1 MMRRGFA
8 GGPVTVRR
16 FARRLVI
23 DGDASVMSP
32 LNATGMAIEQEAV
45 HLTRSTPLVISGQRL
60 ALEDSVDT
68 PVAVWYAASVARAS
82 KKQ

>member
-1 MMRRGFA
+1 M
-8 GGPVTVRR
+8 TVRR

-68 PVAVWYAASVARAS
+68 PVAVRWYATTVAKA
-82 KKQ
+82 